1 MIAMKRRPWRPLYSM
16 RHAWPAFIL
25 KNYVMLNHNFGTP
38 CEVLWCCIFLS
49 QNSKKLQQ
57 SEKDIMIG
65 DVGWHLG
72 KMSFNKDCE

>member
-1 MIAMKRRPWRPLYSM
+1 MVII
-16 RHAWPAFIL
+16 IL
-25 KNYVMLNHNFGTP
+25 LLDIYLNSLK
-38 CEVLWCCIFLS
+38 VLWCCIFLS

-72 KMSFNKDCE
+72 KCHSIKIVNRP